1 MHHPYLV
8 FAIETSKDYL
18 CNTLKELK
26 TIISNEEGSKRATLQ
41 HDEVLECLRATY
53 EHATKNVLKRHQSLF
68 DRSLVFTPSTLSFS
82 SIEPLMFNLNAS
94 LDSKPSSSDSYRLI
108 TKAKMLQIQ
117 SKNMTIVA
125 FCFFTTF
132 KIQDTF
138 LVSKVDIN
146 N

>member
-1 MHHPYLV
+1 
-8 FAIETSKDYL
+8 
-18 CNTLKELK
+18 
-26 TIISNEEGSKRATLQ
+26 
-41 HDEVLECLRATY
+41 
-53 EHATKNVLKRHQSLF
+53 
-68 DRSLVFTPSTLSFS
+68 
-82 SIEPLMFNLNAS
+82 MFNLNAS